1 MNDDS
6 TLCSVQF
13 TPPSGPQCRHPLI
26 LNTFAMSARS
36 VIEWSG
42 ARTSLYWRLRRRL
55 AENRLLDE
63 VRGASGDDIGQA
75 KKQSH
80 GQTLELLR
88 RWFIEDKAR
97 RV

>member
-1 MNDDS
+1 M
-6 TLCSVQF
+6 
-13 TPPSGPQCRHPLI
+13 
-26 LNTFAMSARS
+26 
-36 VIEWSG
+36 IEWSG
-42 ARTSLYWRLRRRL
+42 ARTALFWRLKRRL

-63 VRGASGDDIGQA
+63 VRRASGD

>member
-1 MNDDS
+1 MTS
-6 TLCSVQF
+6 F
-13 TPPSGPQCRHPLI
+13 
-26 LNTFAMSARS
+26 ARS

-42 ARTSLYWRLRRRL
+42 ARTALFWRLKRRL
-55 AENRLLDE
+55 AENRLLAE
-63 VRGASGDDIGQA
+63 VRRASGDNA